1 MKRQEQIE
9 KVLQHC
15 RCLLIDKYQYVTY
28 NSQKIKEKNAMIYLL
43 SNKVNMNQQQQL
55 IVEFDNGLFVL
66 RS

>member
-1 MKRQEQIE
+1 
-9 KVLQHC
+9 
-15 RCLLIDKYQYVTY
+15 
-28 NSQKIKEKNAMIYLL
+28 MIYLL